1 MSTALPARRTGLPAR
16 RRKETS
22 SSCAR
27 CDSADVRQV
36 ATVWAQASSD
46 GWVGVVPQLALR
58 CAPPHRPR
66 RWPMLLA
73 GLTAL
78 VCGLVF
84 VLEVAPGLG
93 LMPQT
98 HQSYGWAFVIAATV
112 AILLAVR
119 YVERL
124 DDWRVAHQEWLDEW
138 VCMACGAVEA

>member
-1 MSTALPARRTGLPAR
+1 
-16 RRKETS
+16 
-22 SSCAR
+22 
-27 CDSADVRQV
+27 
-36 ATVWAQASSD
+36 
-46 GWVGVVPQLALR
+46 
-58 CAPPHRPR
+58 
-66 RWPMLLA
+66 MLVA

-138 VCMACGAVEA
+138 VCMACGAVEARP